1 MSLKNGKVSIFPGGY
16 KEWENYENLSNVKQE
31 ITNKLE
37 QLQLEYVQLITEE
50 TTEDGTQEQDK
61 LIKIQKL
68 KEQIA
73 ELKKKL
79 NN

>member
-1 MSLKNGKVSIFPGGY
+1 M
-16 KEWENYENLSNVKQE
+16 KQE

-37 QLQLEYVQLITEE
+37 QLQLKYVQLITEE